1 MRQSGVSDKTRRQ
14 IGRRESAGRD
24 HQRDAKRGAPK
35 NPRHAVAMDENPFK
49 IAVSGWDGLFRWRF
63 APVIALSLGVY
74 LSVIRRCSSG
84 REVAGSSLSSR
95 LFVERMWC
103 VKMAFGWF

>member
-1 MRQSGVSDKTRRQ
+1 MRQSGVSDKTPRQ

-49 IAVSGWDGLFRWRF
+49 IAVSGWDGLFRWGF
-63 APVIALSLGVY
+63 APLIALNLGVW
-74 LSVIRRCSSG
+74 LSEITLCSSE
-84 REVAGSSLSSR
+84 REVPGSSLSSR
-95 LFVERMWC
+95 LFVW
-103 VKMAFGWF
+103 